1 MYSGGTAA
9 GAAATVPAGRAGRQT
24 VLAER
29 QTVLAEAAR
38 LADLA
43 RHGAGRLLVITG
55 SSGIGRSALLD
66 AVAAPEV
73 SWGMTVRRAACA
85 PDESG
90 HPHAVARQLSGP
102 GPEFG
107 PDQDGRAPWELLR
120 ETAVRRPLLLLVD
133 DVQHADRESADW
145 LRQLA
150 RRLHRLPV
158 LLVVTERRDPG
169 PTDLLPPFGAG
180 LPATVLQ
187 SRRLAPL
194 SRAGSA
200 ELLAGRLGRP
210 VSESLAEECHRAT
223 GGLPLLLTA
232 LTCPES
238 RPLGAALGPVPTGA
252 FREAVGH
259 WLAGVGEPAAT
270 TARTMAELSGTRTG
284 TVTLADLVAA
294 QLAPPVRPYQPY
306 GPAVPDHAGG
316 AGHPELPDHSGWLP
330 DWVQS
335 LRALGLL
342 LPGPADALPEFA
354 HPWLP
359 AALLAG
365 WSDQRRAEL
374 HRSAATLLYGRGEPD
389 GVVAEQLMR
398 TEVCGAEWAADVLIG
413 TARQAQR
420 EGGREYAVRLLRRAL
435 REPLSQ
441 CRRGTVLVEL
451 GCLEVTL
458 GPPESV
464 NGTRHLAEAV
474 RLHQSDEAVFEA
486 ANALGVALAGRGET
500 AAALDVL
507 EDLAERFADRADL
520 AHAVHAATA
529 LIASHDGDSWIQVV
543 EGVRRIEARSATG
556 VAPAAYGLLTEFDAT
571 SGRLSA
577 AEVSRRVVELTAQ
590 PQDSFSASYLTA
602 SAATL
607 AQWADRL
614 DLADRLVAEGLTA
627 HRGAKLHPAYQCLLS
642 VRAESRV
649 MRGQFT
655 LLLQEL
661 AAASDQ
667 RGVLSLGNAHLTSQ
681 AVIALAE
688 TGHPVQARQ
697 LVAAGFEDS
706 PPSGPSSWEMNELVY
721 ARGLLHLAD
730 GRVTEALAD
739 LLDCGRR
746 QLERQVLSP
755 IVTPWRSAAADCHLL
770 LGQVGPAA
778 ELAAEE
784 LRLARVWDT
793 PRTVGRA
800 LRVHGAA
807 TGGRQGLATV
817 QEAVQLL
824 RADGLDVELIPALT
838 TLGRLLGGSGQ
849 RAAAR
854 EALREAV
861 SRAERI
867 GAVRLRGVAA
877 DLLLASGAKP
887 DRQRQTG
894 AGALTAGEQRVC
906 RLAVEGNSNPE
917 IAELLHLALRTV
929 ETHLTNSFRKLGIR
943 RRAEL
948 AGVLEA
954 PEG

>member
-1 MYSGGTAA
+1 MYSGGTAVGVMGPAEA
-9 GAAATVPAGRAGRQT
+9 GLT
-24 VLAER
+24 ER
-29 QTVLAEAAR
+29 QAVLAEAAR

-43 RHGAGRLLVITG
+43 RHGTGTLLLLTG
-55 SSGIGRSALLD
+55 PSGIGRSALLD
-66 AVAAPEV
+66 AVADPAV

-85 PDESG
+85 PDEAG
-90 HPHAVARQLSGP
+90 HPYAVARQLSGT
-102 GPEFG
+102 GPEFV
-107 PDQDGRAPWELLR
+107 PDEEGRTPWELLR
-120 ETAVRRPLLLLVD
+120 EAAVRRPLLFLVD
-133 DVQHADRESADW
+133 DVQHADPASASW
-145 LRQLA
+145 LRQLV
-150 RRLHRLPV
+150 RRLHQLPV
-158 LLVVTERRDPG
+158 LLVVTERREAG
-169 PTDLLPPFGAG
+169 PADRRPPFGTG
-180 LPATVLQ
+180 LPAGVVQT
-187 SRRLAPL
+187 RRLAPL
-194 SRAGSA
+194 SPAGTAALLSA
-200 ELLAGRLGRP
+200 RLERTVPDRLAQ
-210 VSESLAEECHRAT
+210 ECHRAT
-223 GGLPLLLTA
+223 AGLPLLLTA
-232 LTCPES
+232 LTCPDG
-238 RPLGAALGPVPTGA
+238 RPVGGELGPVPTGA

-259 WLAGVGEPAAT
+259 WLDRVGEPSAT
-270 TARTMAELSGTRTG
+270 AARTLAQLSGTRTG
-284 TVTLADLVAA
+284 SVGLADLVAA
-294 QLAPPVRPYQPY
+294 QPGWAT
-306 GPAVPDHAGG
+306 GPGDPEG
-316 AGHPELPDHSGWLP
+316 ADLGSWLP
-330 DWVQS
+330 DW
-335 LRALGLL
+335 LRGLQVLGLL
-342 LPGPADALPEFA
+342 RPGHGDALPEFA
-354 HPWLP
+354 HPWLS

-374 HRSAATLLYGRGEPD
+374 HRGVATLLYGRGEPD
-389 GVVAEQLMR
+389 GLVAEQLLR

-420 EGGREYAVRLLRRAL
+420 DGDREYAVRLLRRAL

-441 CRRGTVLVEL
+441 CRRGSVLVEL
-451 GCLEVTL
+451 GCLEVAL

-474 RLHQSDEAVFEA
+474 RLHRSDEAVFEA

-507 EDLAERFADRADL
+507 EDLAERFADRSDL

-529 LIASHDGDSWIQVV
+529 MIASHDGDSWLQVV
-543 EGVRRIEARSATG
+543 DGVRRIEARSATG

-590 PQDSFSASYLTA
+590 PMDSFSASYLTA
-602 SAATL
+602 STATL

-642 VRAESRV
+642 VRAESRM
-649 MRGQFT
+649 MRGQFS
-655 LLLQEL
+655 LMLQEL

-667 RGVLSLGNAHLTSQ
+667 RGVLTLGNAHLTSQ
-681 AVIALAE
+681 AVIALCE

-721 ARGLLHLAD
+721 ARGMLRLAD
-730 GRVTEALAD
+730 GRPEEALAD

-800 LRVHGAA
+800 LRVLGAA

-817 QEAVQLL
+817 QESVRML

-838 TLGRLLGGSGQ
+838 ALGRLLGGSGQ

-867 GAVRLRGVAA
+867 GAVRLRTVAA
-877 DLLLASGAKP
+877 DLLLASGARP

-929 ETHLTNSFRKLGIR
+929 ETHLTNSFRKLGIK

-948 AGVLEA
+948 AGVLEQ
-954 PEG
+954 PQE

>member
-9 GAAATVPAGRAGRQT
+9 GVLGPVQAGL
-24 VLAER
+24 VER
-29 QTVLAEAAR
+29 QAVLAEAAR

-43 RHGAGRLLVITG
+43 RHGAGTLLVLTG
-55 SSGIGRSALLD
+55 PTGIGRSALLD
-66 AVAAPEV
+66 AVAGPAV

-85 PDESG
+85 PDETG
-90 HPHAVARQLSGP
+90 HSYAVARQLSGS
-102 GPEFG
+102 GPEFV
-107 PDQDGRAPWELLR
+107 PDEEGRTPWEVLR

-133 DVQHADRESADW
+133 DVQHADPASADW

-150 RRLHRLPV
+150 RRLHQLPV
-158 LLVVTERRDPG
+158 LLVVTERRDAG
-169 PTDLLPPFGAG
+169 RADRRPPFGAG
-180 LPATVLQ
+180 LPAAVLQ
-187 SRRLAPL
+187 TRRLAPL
-194 SRAGSA
+194 SQAGTA
-200 ELLAGRLGRP
+200 ALLTARLERP
-210 VSESLAEECHRAT
+210 VPDRLVQECHRAT
-223 GGLPLLLTA
+223 AGLPLLLTA
-232 LTCPES
+232 LTCPDG
-238 RPLGAALGPVPTGA
+238 RPVGDGLGPVPTGA

-259 WLAGVGEPAAT
+259 WLERVGEPAAT
-270 TARTMAELSGTRTG
+270 AARTLAQLSGTRTG
-284 TVTLADLVAA
+284 SVGLADLVAA
-294 QLAPPVRPYQPY
+294 QSGRTGRPDRSEHPEYP
-306 GPAVPDHAGG
+306 GHAGH
-316 AGHPELPDHSGWLP
+316 AGPSEGPDLSGWLP
-330 DWVQS
+330 DWLHGLQAV
-335 LRALGLL
+335 GLL
-342 LPGPADALPEFA
+342 RPGRGGALPEFA
-354 HPWLP
+354 HPWL
-359 AALLAG
+359 ATALLAG

-374 HRSAATLLYGRGEPD
+374 HRGVATLLYGRGAPD
-389 GVVAEQLMR
+389 DLVAEQLLH

-413 TARQAQR
+413 TARQTQR
-420 EGGREYAVRLLRRAL
+420 DGDREYAVRLLRRAL

-441 CRRGTVLVEL
+441 CRRGSVLVEL
-451 GCLEVTL
+451 GCLEVAL

-474 RLHQSDEAVFEA
+474 RLHRSDEAVFEA

-507 EDLAERFADRADL
+507 EDLAERFADRSDL

-529 LIASHDGDSWIQVV
+529 MIASHDGESWLQVV
-543 EGVRRIEARSATG
+543 DGVRRIEARSATG
-556 VAPAAYGLLTEFDAT
+556 VAPAAYSLLTEFDAT

-577 AEVSRRVVELTAQ
+577 TEVSRRVVELTAQ
-590 PQDSFSASYLTA
+590 PMDSFSASYLTA

-642 VRAESRV
+642 VRAESRM
-649 MRGQFT
+649 MRGQFS
-655 LLLQEL
+655 LMLQEL

-681 AVIALAE
+681 AVLALCE

-697 LVAAGFEDS
+697 LIAAGFEDS
-706 PPSGPSSWEMNELVY
+706 PPGGPSSWELNELVY
-721 ARGLLHLAD
+721 ARGLLRLAD
-730 GRVTEALAD
+730 GRAEEALAD

-755 IVTPWRSAAADCHLL
+755 IVTPWRSAAADCHLM

-800 LRVHGAA
+800 LRVLGAA

-817 QEAVQLL
+817 QESVRLL

-838 TLGRLLGGSGQ
+838 TLGGLLGGSGQ

-867 GAVRLRGVAA
+867 GAVRLRAVAA
-877 DLLLASGAKP
+877 DLLLASGART

-906 RLAVEGNSNPE
+906 RLAAEGNSNPE

-929 ETHLTNSFRKLGIR
+929 ETHLTNSFRKLGIK

-948 AGVLEA
+948 AGVLEQ
-954 PEG
+954 PQE